1 MVKKQVEEKSKIMK
15 NMERIKHKIVVMSG
29 KGGVGKTTVAANLAV
44 TLSLDKQKV
53 GLLDMD
59 LTGPNIPKMLG
70 VEDRRLLGSEKGI
83 LPTEVTPNLK
93 VVSSA
98 FLVEKRDA
106 AIVWRGPL
114 KMGVIKQLL
123 EDVYWGELDHLII
136 DLPPGTSDEP
146 LSVAQNIPE
155 SDGAVI
161 VTTPQDVAL
170 LDVRKA
176 INFAK
181 ALDMPILGIIENMSG
196 FKCPHCNKKVDIFKV
211 GGGKVAAKEL
221 DIPFLGRIPIDQ
233 NIVKDGDSGK
243 PFVLEHPDSDSAKAF
258 EKIVANIKATL
269 NKK

>member
-1 MVKKQVEEKSKIMK
+1 MVKKKAEEKSKIME

-29 KGGVGKTTVAANLAV
+29 KGGVGKTTVAANLAI
-44 TLSLDKQKV
+44 TLSLDNQKV

-70 VEDRRLLGSEKGI
+70 LEDRRLLGSEKGI
-83 LPTEVTPNLK
+83 LPTEATPNLK

-98 FLVEKRDA
+98 FLLEKRDA

-123 EDVYWGELDHLII
+123 EDVYWGELDQLVI

-155 SDGAVI
+155 NDGVII

-196 FKCPHCNKKVDIFKV
+196 FKCPHCNKEVDIFKV
-211 GGGKVAAKEL
+211 GGGETAAKEL
-221 DIPFLGRIPIDQ
+221 GIQFLGRIPIDPD
-233 NIVKDGDSGK
+233 IAKHSDSGK
-243 PFVLEHPDSDSAKAF
+243 PFVLERPDSESAKAF
-258 EKIVANIKATL
+258 EKIVKNIKAAL
-269 NKK
+269 NKT